1 VEYKRILAALDRSP
15 QTDAVFVQALE
26 LAEKE
31 GATLMLCHCLP
42 FESQGVGTYGNLY
55 GRELINFSG
64 AMQEKLE
71 KDRQEARDWI
81 ERYHQKATE
90 RGVNTEWDLKVGDPG
105 SAIREL
111 TKTWEA
117 DLVVLG
123 RRGRQGLSEIILGSV
138 SNHVVHHV
146 ACSVLVVQ
154 GIATEGAEAAA
165 TT

>member
-15 QTDAVFVQALE
+15 QTDAVFAQALE
-26 LAEKE
+26 LAKKE

-42 FESQGVGTYGNLY
+42 FDSQGVGTYTNLY
-55 GRELINFSG
+55 GRELFDFSS
-64 AMQEKLE
+64 AMQERLE
-71 KDRQEARDWI
+71 KDRQDAQEWI
-81 ERYHQKATE
+81 ERYHQKASE
-90 RGVNTEWDLKVGDPG
+90 QGVPTEWDLKVGDPG

-123 RRGRQGLSEIILGSV
+123 RRGRQGLSEILLGSV

-154 GIATEGAEAAA
+154 GIATNS
-165 TT
+165 